1 MHTKANNRQLQCLK
15 WLKIIIISILCLNFL
30 VTLFSHSKP
39 RSGIYQDGETPRSG
53 TLYLT
58 NDQQQTTTS
67 LVLKTD
73 VDMVISGLTARVK
86 VSQKFR
92 NELDQWVEGKYL
104 FPLPEKAAVDH
115 LTMKVGERLIIGEIQ
130 EKQQAKRTYQ
140 KAKIS
145 GKKASLVEQHRPNLF
160 TNSVA
165 NIAPYETV
173 EVIIEYQQD
182 VAYHREEGFSIR
194 FPMAITPRYQPKN
207 IIRESFDDS
216 QHMSMPFSPVGQGF
230 INQVSQ
236 IKMLFPEAD
245 ENQLRSSDNLVD
257 LKIRLN
263 AGIPL
268 QQLSSKTHEI
278 YNEQKSENDFAIRF
292 AHTQVK
298 ADHDF
303 VLNWKPIASQKPR
316 AAVFTEKKAGENYVS
331 LMVMPPSVE
340 SINENQDSGAD
351 SIRREI
357 IFVID
362 TSGSMGGE
370 SIRQAKS
377 ALEFALT
384 TLSPDDTFNV
394 VQFNSVTNKLFSNAR
409 LATQHN
415 VQRANS
421 YINRLKAGGG
431 TEMFAA
437 IEASL
442 DAIEAHSSLRQ
453 VIFLTDGA
461 ISNESQLFKLITER
475 LGDSRLYTVGIGSAP
490 NEFFMKKAAR
500 FGRGTA
506 TFIADITQSRIKME
520 KLFESVSQPQLTHID
535 IQWPDAVKSET
546 WPDKIPDLYDGYP
559 LWIKS
564 KVSDLAGKVEITGRL
579 NETLWQ
585 SQLPLSNGSRL
596 GIKQQQGIAV
606 LWAREKIAAIMNS
619 AHHGIVNDKQKSQII
634 KTALDHHLVSRFT
647 SLVAVDKTPSR
658 IGQELIS
665 QKVSTHLPKGS
676 GVSKPAT
683 TSLQY
688 SSTSL
693 DLDITARWSLYFLI
707 GSFICFIAYRRAG

>member
-1 MHTKANNRQLQCLK
+1 MHIKTDNRQLQCLK

-30 VTLFSHSKP
+30 VTFFIHSKP
-39 RSGIYQDGETPRSG
+39 RAEIYRDGEKPRSG

-58 NDQQQTTTS
+58 NDQQQTTAS

-115 LTMKVGERLIIGEIQ
+115 LTMKVGERLIVGEIQ
-130 EKQQAKRTYQ
+130 EKQQAKKTYQ

-165 NIAPYETV
+165 NIGPYETV
-173 EVIIEYQQD
+173 EIIIEYQQD
-182 VAYHREEGFSIR
+182 VIYHREDGFSIR

-216 QHMSMPFSPVGQGF
+216 QSMDMPFSPVGQGF
-230 INQVSQ
+230 INQISQ
-236 IKMLFPEAD
+236 IKMLFPEVD
-245 ENQLRSSDNLVD
+245 ESQLRSSDNLVD
-257 LKIRLN
+257 LKIQLN
-263 AGIPL
+263 AGFPL

-278 YNEQKSENDFAIRF
+278 YNEQKSESNFDIRF
-292 AHTQVK
+292 AHSQVK

-303 VLNWKPIASQKPR
+303 VLNWKPVESQKPR
-316 AAVFTEKKAGENYVS
+316 AAVFTEKKSGKNYVS

-340 SINENQDSGAD
+340 NINENQRVGVD

-394 VQFNSVTNKLFSNAR
+394 IQFNSVTDKLFSNAR
-409 LATQHN
+409 LASQHN
-415 VQRANS
+415 IQRANS

-437 IEASL
+437 IDASL

-461 ISNESQLFKLITER
+461 ISNEAQLFKLITER

-506 TFIADITQSRIKME
+506 TFIADIAQSRIKME
-520 KLFESVSQPQLTHID
+520 KLFDSVSRPQLTHID
-535 IQWPDAVKSET
+535 IQWPDAIKSET

-564 KVSDLAGKVEITGRL
+564 KVSDLVGKVEIRGRL
-579 NETLWQ
+579 NDTLWQ
-585 SQLPLSNGSRL
+585 SQLPLSHSSRL
-596 GIKQQQGIAV
+596 RMKQQQGIAV
-606 LWAREKIAAIMNS
+606 LWAREKIAAIMNR
-619 AHHGIVNDKQKSQII
+619 AHHGMVNDKQKSQII
-634 KTALDHHLVSRFT
+634 ETALEHHLVSRFT

-658 IGQELIS
+658 IGEELVS
-665 QKVSTHLPKGS
+665 KNVSTHLPKGS
-676 GVSKPAT
+676 KAPKSKT

-693 DLDITARWSLYFLI
+693 DLDITARWSLYFFI
-707 GSFICFIAYRRAG
+707 VSFICLIAYRRVG